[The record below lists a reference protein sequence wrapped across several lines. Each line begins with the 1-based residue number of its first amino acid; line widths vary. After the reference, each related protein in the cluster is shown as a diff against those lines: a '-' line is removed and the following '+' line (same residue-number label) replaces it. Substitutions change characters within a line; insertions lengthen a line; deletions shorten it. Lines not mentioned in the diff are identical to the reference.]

1 MTDPGGLS
9 GTLRTLVAA
18 TDFSETA
25 AAALEWAAEVARP
38 HGARIELVHALTLPA
53 PPTDLIPPGPAFEE
67 EVERGAR
74 ERLEQAAAELRSR
87 GLEVTAHLL
96 SGLPSQMILELAEE
110 RAADL
115 VVLGTRGLTGLR
127 HLLLGST
134 SQRVIQRCHRPV
146 LTVHPEDQG
155 RHRPLETVLLPTDFS
170 DDARRAAGAAL
181 RLLAPLVAAGQ
192 PVRLLLLHVFNL
204 PIEYTAYGPIP
215 TSLHY
220 LRDTGAEAET
230 RLEEEAARLRSEGL
244 TVETLAREGD
254 PAEVIADEARRCGA
268 DLLALGTHGRSGLA
282 YLLLGST
289 AERVVQH
296 APCPVLTLR
305 RHGAASAEPTP
316 PGRAT

>member
-1 MTDPGGLS
+1 MTDPGFGAS
-9 GTLRTLVAA
+9 TRTPTLRTLVAA

-25 AAALEWAAEVARP
+25 SAALDWAAEIARP
-38 HGARIELVHALTLPA
+38 HGVRIELVHALTLPA

-74 ERLEQAAAELRSR
+74 ERLEQAAEELRTR
-87 GLEVTAHLL
+87 GLNVTAHLR
-96 SGLPSQMILELAEE
+96 SGLPSQVILELAEE
-110 RAADL
+110 LTADL

-134 SQRVIQRCHRPV
+134 SQRVIQRSHRPV
-146 LTVHPEDQG
+146 LTVHPEDRG
-155 RHRPLETVLLPTDFS
+155 RHRPLGTVLLPTDFS
-170 DDARRAAGAAL
+170 EDARRAARAAL
-181 RLLAPLVAAGQ
+181 RLLVPLAASGQ
-192 PVRLLLLHVFNL
+192 PARLVLLHVYNL

-230 RLEEEAARLRSEGL
+230 RLEEEAERLRNEGL
-244 TVETLAREGD
+244 VVETLAREGD
-254 PAEVIADEARRCGA
+254 PAEVIVDEARRSGA
-268 DLLALGTHGRSGLA
+268 DLLALGTHGRSGIA

-305 RHGAASAEPTP
+305 RHEAGSDETPT
-316 PGRAT
+316 